1 MAAAGAWAGRTLVAD
16 LEDARGAVVTVAG
29 WVHRVRSL
37 GRVAFVLL
45 RDRSGVAQLVFP
57 GAVDV
62 SAESV
67 ITATGTVEANE
78 RAPGGFEVQVREHR
92 VLSAAAGDLP
102 LAVNGR
108 PENLSLDAQ
117 LDHRML
123 ALRIPKLLDVF
134 RVQATIVESFARHL
148 RGEGFTEIKTAKL
161 IGSGTEGGTGL
172 FAVRYF
178 DREVFLAQSPQLYK
192 QAMVAAGLE
201 RVFEVGHA
209 YRAEKHDTPRHLN
222 EYVSLDVELAFIDSE
237 HDLMDLEQRIL
248 KTIFA
253 AIAERNG
260 RELAAWGASVPDAAA
275 VDALPRLNHD
285 QALRLASDRLGRR
298 STRSRRRWSASCA
311 RGRRASTAPRG
322 ASCMATRGASGPSTT
337 HPAPDGKT
345 MSFDL
350 LFRGVEITTGGRRIE
365 QHDLLAES
373 ITANGLS
380 VESLADYL
388 QVFRYGC
395 PPHGGFA
402 IGLERLTQR
411 CSAWKTSRRPPS
423 SPVTANAPARERSS
437 GHAMSV
443 PQPFQYQGSK
453 RLLAPRILDYL
464 PVRMNRLVEPFAGSA
479 AVSLACARRAR
490 SDEYWLNDANRPL
503 TELLSL
509 IVDRPEE
516 IADYYRSIWR
526 GRAADHVRHYH
537 AVRDRFNRTHD
548 PRLLLYLLARCV
560 KSSVRY
566 NSDGDFNQSPDKR
579 RLGTNPPECGTTSRR
594 YPRSCA
600 AGRRSRRATSSRSC
614 LLSKPATSSTWILR
628 TRG

>member
-1 MAAAGAWAGRTLVAD
+1 MADAGSWSDRTLVAD
-16 LEDARGAVVTVAG
+16 IGDRRGSEVTVAG

-45 RDRSGVAQLVFP
+45 RDRSGIAQLVFP
-57 GAVDV
+57 GSVDL
-62 SAESV
+62 SSESV
-67 ITATGTVEANE
+67 VTATGTVEAND

-92 VLSAAAGDLP
+92 VLSTAADLP

-123 ALRIPKLLDVF
+123 ALRIPRLLDVF
-134 RVQATIVESFARHL
+134 RVQATIVEGFAGHL

-201 RVFEVGHA
+201 RVFEIGHA

-222 EYVSLDVELAFIDSE
+222 EYVSLDVEMAFIESE

-260 RELAAWGASVPDAAA
+260 RELDAWGASVPTPAA

-285 QALRLASDRLGRR
+285 QALTLASELVGRR
-298 STRSRRRWSASCA
+298 VYEVSPEVERELCSWAEREHGTDGCFVYGDPRRKR
-311 RGRRASTAPRG
+311 PFY
-322 ASCMATRGASGPSTT
+322 T

-373 ITANGLS
+373 IEASGLS

-388 QVFRYGC
+388 SVFRYGC

-402 IGLERLTQR
+402 IGLERLTQ
-411 CSAWKTSRRPPS
+411 K
-423 SPVTANAPARERSS
+423 VLGLE
-437 GHAMSV
+437 SV
-443 PQPFQYQGSK
+443 K
-453 RLLAPRILDYL
+453 EA
-464 PVRMNRLVEPFAGSA
+464 
-479 AVSLACARRAR
+479 SLF
-490 SDEYWLNDANRPL
+490 P
-503 TELLSL
+503 
-509 IVDRPEE
+509 
-516 IADYYRSIWR
+516 
-526 GRAADHVRHYH
+526 
-537 AVRDRFNRTHD
+537 RDR
-548 PRLLLYLLARCV
+548 
-560 KSSVRY
+560 K
-566 NSDGDFNQSPDKR
+566 
-579 RLGTNPPECGTTSRR
+579 
-594 YPRSCA
+594 
-600 AGRRSRRATSSRSC
+600 
-614 LLSKPATSSTWILR
+614 R
-628 TRG
+628 TRP

>member
-1 MAAAGAWAGRTLVAD
+1 MGVRPDAGSWSDRTLVAD
-16 LEDARGAVVTVAG
+16 IGAAPRAAPGAVVMVAG

-45 RDRSGVAQLVFP
+45 RDRSGIAQLVFP
-57 GAVDV
+57 GSVDL
-62 SAESV
+62 SSESV

-78 RAPGGFEVQVREHR
+78 RAPGGFEVQVQEHR
-92 VLSAAAGDLP
+92 VLSAAASDLP

-117 LDHRML
+117 LDNRML

-134 RVQATIVESFARHL
+134 KVQATIVEAFARHL

-178 DREVFLAQSPQLYK
+178 EREVFLAQSPQLYK

-222 EYVSLDVELAFIDSE
+222 EYVSLDVEMAFIDSE

-260 RELAAWGASVPDAAA
+260 RELSGWGATVPSAEA
-275 VDALPRLNHD
+275 VDGMPRLNHD
-285 QALRLASDRLGRR
+285 QALELASERLGRR
-298 STRSRRRWSASCA
+298 VYEVSPEVERELCSWAESEHGTDGCFVYGDPLRKR
-311 RGRRASTAPRG
+311 PFY
-322 ASCMATRGASGPSTT
+322 T

-373 ITANGLS
+373 IEANGLS

-402 IGLERLTQR
+402 IGLERLTQ
-411 CSAWKTSRRPPS
+411 K
-423 SPVTANAPARERSS
+423 VLGLE
-437 GHAMSV
+437 SV
-443 PQPFQYQGSK
+443 K
-453 RLLAPRILDYL
+453 EA
-464 PVRMNRLVEPFAGSA
+464 
-479 AVSLACARRAR
+479 SLF
-490 SDEYWLNDANRPL
+490 P
-503 TELLSL
+503 
-509 IVDRPEE
+509 
-516 IADYYRSIWR
+516 
-526 GRAADHVRHYH
+526 
-537 AVRDRFNRTHD
+537 RDR
-548 PRLLLYLLARCV
+548 
-560 KSSVRY
+560 K
-566 NSDGDFNQSPDKR
+566 
-579 RLGTNPPECGTTSRR
+579 
-594 YPRSCA
+594 
-600 AGRRSRRATSSRSC
+600 
-614 LLSKPATSSTWILR
+614 R
-628 TRG
+628 TRP